1 MHLSQSAA
9 RALMVAAQGL
19 DRRRSSPATKDDVLA
34 TIRLMGTLQIDTIH
48 VVARSP
54 YLVLWSRLGDYRPQ
68 WLDELLAEGK
78 LFEYWSH
85 AACFLPIE
93 DYPLYRRQM
102 LDHEYR
108 VMHNAPAWM
117 RAHPEAVEHVLA
129 YVRDH
134 GEVRSSDF
142 ERTDGQQSGW
152 FNWKLEKKVLEV
164 LHTTGV
170 LMTARRHNFQ
180 RVYAL
185 RESVLQ
191 RALPG
196 WDDTQAPPLEEVK
209 RALALK
215 TVRALGVAPW
225 DWVPDYFRTAKA
237 GAEKLLRGLADE
249 GELLAVD
256 VEGWK
261 KPGYIHPD
269 NAGLAEACA
278 AGNLPLT
285 LTTFLS
291 PFDPLVWD
299 RSRARAMFDFD
310 YRIECYTPEARRRYG
325 YFTLP
330 ILRRGLLI
338 GRLDA
343 KAHRK
348 EGLFEVRALHLE
360 PGVRPGAALVEDVAG
375 ALYEC
380 AGWHNTPE
388 VVLRQSD
395 PPNLAAALED
405 AIRSR
410 AA

>member
-1 MHLSQSAA
+1 MHLSHSAA

-19 DRRRSSPATKDDVLA
+19 DRRRASPASKEDVLA
-34 TIRLMGTLQIDTIH
+34 AIRRMGALQIDTIH

-54 YLVLWSRLGDYRPQ
+54 YLVLWSRLGNYQPQ

-102 LDHEYR
+102 LDHAYR
-108 VMHNAPAWM
+108 VMQSAPTWIREHA
-117 RAHPEAVEHVLA
+117 EAVEHLLG
-129 YVRDH
+129 YIREH
-134 GEVRSSDF
+134 GEVLSSDF
-142 ERTDGQQSGW
+142 ERTDGQQTGW
-152 FNWKLEKKVLEV
+152 FNWKPEKKALET

-180 RVYAL
+180 RVYDL
-185 RESVLQ
+185 RE
-191 RALPG
+191 RILPA
-196 WDDTQAPPLEEVK
+196 WDDSQAPPLDEVK

-215 TVRALGVAPW
+215 AVRALGVTHW
-225 DWVPDYFRTAKA
+225 SWVPDYFRTAKA
-237 GAEKLLRGLADE
+237 GVEKLLSRLAE
-249 GELLAVD
+249 AGELMTVE

-269 NAGLAEACA
+269 NAALAEAAA

-299 RSRARAMFDFD
+299 RERCKAMFDFD
-310 YRIECYTPEARRRYG
+310 YRIECYTPEAKRRYG

-330 ILRRGLLI
+330 ILRHGLLI

-360 PGVRPGAALVEDVAG
+360 PSVKPDAALIEDVAG
-375 ALYEC
+375 AFQQC
-380 AGWHNTPE
+380 AAWHKTPE
-388 VVLRQSD
+388 VVVRQSD
-395 PPNLAAALED
+395 PPELA
-405 AIRSR
+405 SR
-410 AA
+410 LVRLQPS